1 MSPITQCFLYLPLKL
16 NNISVRLLDCKLTFC
31 QRTQNLYNFFSSQCC
46 LLCFPS
52 PFRETNKFFI
62 QATFVLTNSFLKL
75 RLFSRIIQ
83 MLLFA
88 ARLANFLDLL
98 ANLITVFFRRKS
110 ICFFTFCMK
119 PGRTKQH
126 LRFAFVWVKKERQ
139 THIVKTFLGKYLCN
153 VFNMKKPRKD
163 GEKPPDLQLKCS
175 LDGGW
180 FPPC

>member
-1 MSPITQCFLYLPLKL
+1 MSPITQCFLYIPLKL
-16 NNISVRLLDCKLTFC
+16 NNISVRLLDFKLTFVSAHKFV
-31 QRTQNLYNFFSSQCC
+31 QLFSSQCC

-75 RLFSRIIQ
+75 RSFSRIIQ

-98 ANLITVFFRRKS
+98 ANLITVFFRKKS

-139 THIVKTFLGKYLCN
+139 NHIVKNIFGQIS
-153 VFNMKKPRKD
+153 
-163 GEKPPDLQLKCS
+163 LQC
-175 LDGGW
+175 
-180 FPPC
+180 F

>member
-1 MSPITQCFLYLPLKL
+1 MSPITQCFLYIPLKL
-16 NNISVRLLDCKLTFC
+16 NNISVRLLDFKLTIVSAHKFV
-31 QRTQNLYNFFSSQCC
+31 QLFSSQCC
-46 LLCFPS
+46 LLCFPG
-52 PFRETNKFFI
+52 PFREINKFFI

-75 RLFSRIIQ
+75 RSFSRIIQ

-98 ANLITVFFRRKS
+98 ANLTTVFFRKKS

-139 THIVKTFLGKYLCN
+139 NHIVKNIFGQIS
-153 VFNMKKPRKD
+153 
-163 GEKPPDLQLKCS
+163 LQC
-175 LDGGW
+175 
-180 FPPC
+180 F

>member
-16 NNISVRLLDCKLTFC
+16 NNISVRLLDSKLTFC
-31 QRTQNLYNFFSSQCC
+31 QRTQNFVQLFSSQYC

-62 QATFVLTNSFLKL
+62 QATFVFTNSFLKL
-75 RLFSRIIQ
+75 RSFSRIIQ

-88 ARLANFLDLL
+88 ARLANFLDLP

-139 THIVKTFLGKYLCN
+139 NRIVKNIFGQ
-153 VFNMKKPRKD
+153 VS
-163 GEKPPDLQLKCS
+163 LQY
-175 LDGGW
+175 
-180 FPPC
+180 F